1 MQVPVPLSRLGLS
14 VLLMALGGSVTAAA
28 QKPVPKVTHTTAPPK
43 ANPEV
48 KPTHPAAP
56 KVPESFTGIASKL
69 GTTSAALE
77 TAFEAAHTAN
87 PKLTHGQFIAA
98 NVLAQNLSGK
108 NPAITVQAILDGLK
122 SGKSIGKTLQGLG
135 LSAKDADAAE
145 DAAQKEIKAA
155 DKAAKEAAEE
165 AKDKKP
171 DKDDLPKTPKTP
183 ESFNNL
189 ASKLGTTS
197 AALETQFEA
206 AHTADPKLT
215 RREFLLADLVAQNLG
230 PTNKA
235 VTLDALLNGVKGKG
249 DRNLNKALE
258 SLGLTKKAA
267 DDATDTA
274 EKELKAAEKPAK
286 P

>member
-155 DKAAKEAAEE
+155 EKAAKEAA
-165 AKDKKP
+165 KP
-171 DKDDLPKTPKTP
+171 APPEPRIPKSFDDLAT
-183 ESFNNL
+183 
-189 ASKLGTTS
+189 KLGTTP

-215 RREFLLADLVAQNLG
+215 RREFLIADLVAKNLG
-230 PTNKA
+230 TSNPA
-235 VTLDALLNGVKGKG
+235 ITLQALLDGVKGKG

-267 DDATDTA
+267 DDATDAA
-274 EKELKAAEKPAK
+274 EKEIREAGKPVPPKK